1 MQASLQRRGLIWR
14 KDFYTKKIFQK
25 VCSKRYAYK
34 NVSKRKKVEPKEQR
48 KILKNWKIISK
59 RKQKKFIKIK

>member
-48 KILKNWKIISK
+48 KILKKLENNFEKETKKIY
-59 RKQKKFIKIK
+59 

>member
-48 KILKNWKIISK
+48 KIFKKLENNFEKETKKIYLK
-59 RKQKKFIKIK
+59 

>member
-25 VCSKRYAYK
+25 FALNIRTQERILEGESLTTEKNSLMENNFEKETKKIYSK
-34 NVSKRKKVEPKEQR
+34 
-48 KILKNWKIISK
+48 
-59 RKQKKFIKIK
+59 

>member
-25 VCSKRYAYK
+25 CCSKIYAHK
-34 NVSKRKKVEPKEQR
+34 NVSKRKTVEPKEQR
-48 KILKNWKIISK
+48 KNFKKLENNFEKETKKIYLK
-59 RKQKKFIKIK
+59 

>member
-25 VCSKRYAYK
+25 FALKYTHTRTYLRGRQLNNRK
-34 NVSKRKKVEPKEQR
+34 NREKFLKKLENNFEKETK
-48 KILKNWKIISK
+48 KIYLK
-59 RKQKKFIKIK
+59 